1 MLSGALDLLR
11 CQAGFNRSTGIV
23 TSAPGMTGDEGLA
36 EMIVLIILGMFLGL
50 LAGILVQSLLR
61 FYSMFW
67 GRSLIGGGWAI
78 GGGVVLGAAISA
90 WLAIA
95 QNQPD

>member
-1 MLSGALDLLR
+1 MLSGALDILR

-23 TSAPGMTGDEGLA
+23 TSAQGMTGDDGLA
-36 EMIVLIILGMFLGL
+36 EMMLLIMLGMFLGL
-50 LAGILVQSLLR
+50 LAGILAQNLLR

-67 GRSLIGGGWAI
+67 GRSLIGPGWAI
-78 GGGVVLGAAISA
+78 GGGLVLGAAISA
-90 WLAIA
+90 WLAMA